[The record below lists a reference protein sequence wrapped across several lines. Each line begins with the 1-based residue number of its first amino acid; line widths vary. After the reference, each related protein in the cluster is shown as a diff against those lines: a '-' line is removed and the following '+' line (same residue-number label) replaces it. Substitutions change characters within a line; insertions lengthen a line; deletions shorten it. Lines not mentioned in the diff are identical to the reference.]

1 VFQCL
6 IVNIEKVYIKFINI
20 MTISSLMD
28 NETASGMNVS
38 FAGCGF
44 LGLYHVG
51 VACAFKTYAPH
62 ILLNKISGASAG
74 SIAAV
79 SLLGDIPLGE
89 MTSRI
94 LQLACEAR
102 KLTLGPFSPS
112 FNITDILYDGLN
124 RVLSDDIH
132 LKVQGRLHIS
142 LTKVYDGSN
151 ILVNQFANKEEVI
164 QVILASCFIPLF
176 SGFKPPTYRGA
187 YVVDGG
193 FSDNLPTDKHTVT
206 VSPFSGMAHVCP
218 DTELDLGG
226 YHVSVANTSIE
237 ISKENLYR
245 LGNVLLPPHPEVLS
259 RVCKQGFEDALRYLQ
274 KRHLISCTRCL
285 TIDAH
290 YIKEEDQEEEMNI
303 QDFKNSQEFQNLQEF
318 KNVPEIKC
326 KNHNSNCLECK
337 LKREVAKG
345 DDIPESVW
353 VVFENAI
360 SEAEAGFASWL
371 RFIPASRI
379 FQLLTLPAAIP
390 FNIASK
396 MLNRLI
402 ALLPGVSH
410 DLKLKNAVEKLIE
423 HFCAYMTN
431 NGYFIK
437 HHAAHLAKYTCEF
450 NITQYGD
457 EEEIEPTGHSEAVKD
472 LFSMELTAEL
482 ETSDIV
488 DLPHNQVEAIKF
500 QNENLTA
507 AVVSGSR
514 MHSRVTSRATSR
526 ASSRAV
532 SRMASRRSSFSSLAG
547 LDEASP
553 VLDHIRQ
560 VTQYQESLFAFYYT
574 DEDNQM
580 QITEIFDV
588 TQTDPSLLT
597 DNDSQDYSF
606 SQVTDALHSYQDEVR
621 RRHPSG
627 MSRNPSGNT
636 SDSFITTQGS
646 WNSGSNNGGANKR
659 GSDSSGASWEGGI
672 GGRATSWDSV
682 KSSPSDTP
690 KLEARKPS
698 FTIGGNGLN
707 HEDTRRHGGLSPT
720 AECSDPESDWEVN
733 QRRSSAIL

>member
-1 VFQCL
+1 MEL
-6 IVNIEKVYIKFINI
+6 K
-20 MTISSLMD
+20 
-28 NETASGMNVS
+28 A
-38 FAGCGF
+38 
-44 LGLYHVG
+44 
-51 VACAFKTYAPH
+51 
-62 ILLNKISGASAG
+62 IL
-74 SIAAV
+74 
-79 SLLGDIPLGE
+79 P
-89 MTSRI
+89 
-94 LQLACEAR
+94 
-102 KLTLGPFSPS
+102 
-112 FNITDILYDGLN
+112 
-124 RVLSDDIH
+124 DDVH
-132 LKVQGRLHIS
+132 LKLDGKLHVS
-142 LTKVYDGSN
+142 LTKVYDGKN
-151 ILVNQFANKEEVI
+151 LLVNQFSSKQEVI
-164 QVILASCFIPLF
+164 DVILASAFIPIF
-176 SGFKPPTYRGA
+176 SGWLPPRYRGTR
-187 YVVDGG
+187 VIDGG
-193 FSDNLPTDKHTVT
+193 YSDNLPVLDGNTIT
-206 VSPFSGMAHVCP
+206 VSPFSGNSDICP
-218 DTELDLGG
+218 QDDTAWKVFQ
-226 YHVSVANTSIE
+226 VSVANTSIE

-290 YIKEEDQEEEMNI
+290 YIKEEDQDEEMNI
-303 QDFKNSQEFQNLQEF
+303 QDLKNSQEFQNLQEF

-457 EEEIEPTGHSEAVKD
+457 EEEIEPTGHSDAVKD

-560 VTQYQESLFAFYYT
+560 MTQYQESLFAFYYT

-672 GGRATSWDSV
+672 VGRATSWDSV

-707 HEDTRRHGGLSPT
+707 HEDTRRLGGLSPT